1 MRIEGFCL
9 TLASVLNFFRRPKRT
24 NSVPKQPENIDWL
37 VVGLGN
43 PGTQYEKTR
52 HNIGY
57 LVVDAL
63 AKSLPVTTGR
73 GYSFA
78 VKDGVAYARAHTY
91 MNESG
96 KAIAPL
102 AARYNLP
109 PERIVIVHD
118 ELDLPPG
125 KVRLKQGGNENGHN
139 GLKSLSQELGAR
151 DYVRVRVGIGR
162 PPKASGI
169 AIPDWVLADFA
180 SQPSEA
186 IALAAD
192 AVRVITTSGLAQ
204 AQNEI
209 HPRS

>member
-1 MRIEGFCL
+1 MRIEGLCFR
-9 TLASVLNFFRRPKRT
+9 LASVLNFFRRLKRT

-57 LVVDAL
+57 LVVDAFAEGL
-63 AKSLPVTTGR
+63 SVTTSR
-73 GYSFA
+73 EYSFA

-139 GLKSLSQELGAR
+139 GLKSLSQELGTR

>member
-1 MRIEGFCL
+1 MRIERFCL
-9 TLASVLNFFRRPKRT
+9 TLASVLNFFRRFKRA
-24 NSVPKQPENIDWL
+24 NPAPENIDWL

-43 PGTQYEKTR
+43 PGTEYERTR
-52 HNIGY
+52 HNVGY

-63 AKSLPVTTGR
+63 AKSLPVIAGR
-73 GYSFA
+73 DYSFA
-78 VKDGVAYARAHTY
+78 VKDGVAYGRAHTY

-139 GLKSLSQELGAR
+139 GLKSLTQELGTR
-151 DYVRVRVGIGR
+151 DYVRVRIGIGR

-169 AIPDWVLADFA
+169 TIPDWVLAEFA
-180 SQPSEA
+180 SNPA
-186 IALAAD
+186 DAVALAAD
-192 AVRVITTSGLAQ
+192 AVRAITSTGLAQ
-204 AQNEI
+204 AQNDI

>member
-63 AKSLPVTTGR
+63 AEGLPVTTGR

-139 GLKSLSQELGAR
+139 GLKSLTQELGTR

>member
-1 MRIEGFCL
+1 MRIEGFWL
-9 TLASVLNFFRRPKRT
+9 TLASVLNFFRRFKRA
-24 NSVPKQPENIDWL
+24 NPAPENIEWL
-37 VVGLGN
+37 IVGLGN
-43 PGTQYEKTR
+43 PGAEYERTR

-63 AKSLPVTTGR
+63 AESLPVIAGSE
-73 GYSFA
+73 YSFA

-102 AARYNLP
+102 AARYDLP

-139 GLKSLSQELGAR
+139 GLKSLTQELGTR

-169 AIPDWVLADFA
+169 AIPDWVLSEFA
-180 SQPSEA
+180 SDPGDA
-186 IALAAD
+186 VALAAD
-192 AVRVITTSGLAQ
+192 AVRAITASGLAQ

>member
-1 MRIEGFCL
+1 M
-9 TLASVLNFFRRPKRT
+9 
-24 NSVPKQPENIDWL
+24 DWL

-43 PGTQYEKTR
+43 PGTEYERTR
-52 HNIGY
+52 HNVGY

-63 AKSLPVTTGR
+63 AKSLPVIAGR
-73 GYSFA
+73 DYSFA

-139 GLKSLSQELGAR
+139 GLKSLTQELGTR

-162 PPKASGI
+162 PPKGSGI
-169 AIPDWVLADFA
+169 AIPDWVLAEFTTTPTD
-180 SQPSEA
+180 A

-192 AVRVITTSGLAQ
+192 AVHAITSTGLAQ

>member
-63 AKSLPVTTGR
+63 AEGLPVTTGC

-139 GLKSLSQELGAR
+139 GLKSLTQELGTR

-162 PPKASGI
+162 PPKGSGI
-169 AIPDWVLADFA
+169 AIPDWVLAEFTATPTD
-180 SQPSEA
+180 A

-192 AVRVITTSGLAQ
+192 AVHAITSTGLAQ